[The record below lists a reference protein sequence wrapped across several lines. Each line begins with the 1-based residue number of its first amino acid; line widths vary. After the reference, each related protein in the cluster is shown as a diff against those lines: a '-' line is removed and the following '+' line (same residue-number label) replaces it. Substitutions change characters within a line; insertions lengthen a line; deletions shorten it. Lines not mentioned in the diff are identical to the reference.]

1 MTPNETFAVLDAYVW
16 RQDLA
21 LKRDM
26 RLAWHTAALQ
36 RQRKR
41 LPSLKRLLSPG
52 KTKKLTGD
60 ELDQRRQEHADLRER
75 ARYGK

>member
-1 MTPNETFAVLDAYVW
+1 MTPKETFAVLDAYIW
-16 RQDLA
+16 REDLA

-26 RLAWHTAALQ
+26 RLAWHIAALQ

-52 KTKKLTGD
+52 MTKKLSGD
-60 ELDQRRQEHADLRER
+60 ELDQRRQEHADLSKRS
-75 ARYGK
+75 RYGK